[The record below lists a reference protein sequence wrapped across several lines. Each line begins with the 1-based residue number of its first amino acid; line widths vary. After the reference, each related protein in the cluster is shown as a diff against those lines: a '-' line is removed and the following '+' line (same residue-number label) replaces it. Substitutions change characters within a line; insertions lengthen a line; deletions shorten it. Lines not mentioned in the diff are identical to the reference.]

1 LKSTGR
7 TLFSAVIDFVRR
19 RRVRLSVGAGLL
31 GLVVLTARFAL
42 RPPKRTALPPAVFP
56 AIFATRILPTRH
68 GQLVYHE
75 SGQGE
80 PLIFVHGI
88 YPGASSYEWSRV
100 YPHFADRYHV
110 LAPDLLGFAES
121 ARPDLTLS
129 ADEHAELIADLLR
142 AKCGG
147 RRATI
152 VASGL
157 GAAFVA
163 RAAERFPE
171 LVLRVIFF
179 MPLGLDTGAQRRAY
193 QRGRWLSFFPWV
205 YRSLYRRY
213 LVSRPRIEAWLTT
226 FGFGPGRLLDAET
239 VQVLV
244 HLAQQFGAERAQL
257 QLLRN
262 HFRVDLHSVFTALQQ
277 PVTLLWSDSAVVPSL
292 AEGYKLQALPR
303 QCTFRLL
310 HGVGALGPL
319 EDPAQMKTVL
329 DDELDTTLRVYQAL

>member
-7 TLFSAVIDFVRR
+7 TLFSALIDFVRHR
-19 RRVRLSVGAGLL
+19 RTRLSVGAGLL
-31 GLVVLTARFAL
+31 GLAVLTARFAL
-42 RPPKRTALPPAVFP
+42 RPPPRTALPPAVFP

-80 PLIFVHGI
+80 PLIFVHGV

-110 LAPDLLGFAES
+110 LAPDLLGFGES

-129 ADEHAELIADLLR
+129 ADKHAELIADLLR
-142 AKCGG
+142 AKTNG

-171 LVLRVIFF
+171 LVLRVILF
-179 MPLGLDTGAQRRAY
+179 MPLGLDTAAQRRAY
-193 QRGRWLSFFPWV
+193 QRRRWLSFVPLLH
-205 YRSLYRRY
+205 RLLYRRY
-213 LVSRPRIEAWLTT
+213 LISQPRIEAWLTT
-226 FGFGPGRLLDAET
+226 FGFGPDRPLDAET
-239 VQVLV
+239 VQVLL

-262 HFRVDLHSVFTALQQ
+262 HFRVDLRGVLSVLQQ
-277 PVTLLWSDSAVVPSL
+277 PVTLLWSDSAIVPSL
-292 AEGYKLQALPR
+292 AEGYKLQTLPR
-303 QCTFRLL
+303 QCTLRQVN
-310 HGVGALGPL
+310 GVGALAAL
-319 EDPAQMKTVL
+319 EDPDQIKAIL